1 MTFLHKL
8 TQRSCH
14 YAIFLDELAEESSN
28 AEKSAYTSIV
38 LLAEFRLPLLSDI
51 WNRKDFGKTIEI
63 FLVSKD
69 AWIYQVQHCFLS

>member
-38 LLAEFRLPLLSDI
+38 LLAEFRLPLLSVL
-51 WNRKDFGKTIEI
+51 KT
-63 FLVSKD
+63 
-69 AWIYQVQHCFLS
+69 